1 MPRCSRTGRA
11 GRFGERGARRQPE
24 AGCSRQSKGGCALKR
39 CVNAAVGRI
48 EYTLIQSSR
57 RDVLLQALP
66 EAGIRVYA
74 PKYMRLRD
82 VDALVRERAAELV
95 EMQRGVEAK
104 LEADRRAH
112 PVTDG
117 SPILIEGRRCALR
130 LREGARRTGRLAGD
144 EYRLTLPE
152 PENDAAVRAAIRS
165 TLSAQALRRIRERL
179 EYYAPRLGVRPGRV
193 AIRDQKSRWGSCS
206 RKGNLNFNWKL
217 IMAPP
222 QALDYVVIHE
232 LCHLIEF
239 NHSPR
244 FWSLVEGQMPEY
256 EVWKKWLKGHAE
268 DLYI

>member
-1 MPRCSRTGRA
+1 MKRTVLA
-11 GRFGERGARRQPE
+11 GGAR
-24 AGCSRQSKGGCALKR
+24 L
-39 CVNAAVGRI
+39 

-74 PKYMRLRD
+74 PKYMGLRE
-82 VDALVRERAAELV
+82 VDALVREKAGELTR
-95 EMQRGVEAK
+95 MRRDVEAK

-130 LREGARRTGRLAGD
+130 LHEGPRRTGKLVGD
-144 EYRLTLPE
+144 EYHLTLPD
-152 PENDAAVRAAIRS
+152 PGSDAGVRAAIKS
-165 TLSAQALRRIRERL
+165 TLSAMALRRIRERL
-179 EYYAPRLGVRPGRV
+179 DYYIPRIGRAPGRV

-206 RKGNLNFNWKL
+206 AKGNVNFNWKL

-222 QALDYVVIHE
+222 PALDYVVIHE
-232 LCHLIEF
+232 LCHLYEF

-244 FWSLVEGQMPEY
+244 FWALVEGQQPDY
-256 EVWKKWLKGHAE
+256 QLWKKWLKTHTE